1 VGIAA
6 LFQRLATGGRAA
18 TDGAADAASRVLIV
32 GSPNVGKSALFN
44 RLTGRYVTVS
54 NYPGTT
60 VEVSRGR
67 SRLLGDEFEVLDTP
81 GMYSLLP
88 ITEEERVAR
97 ALLIEETPRAV
108 VHVVDAKNLD
118 RMLGLT
124 LQLAEA
130 GLPLVLAL
138 NMADEAR
145 DLGIRIDVKRLEE
158 AIGVPVVRTVAT
170 RGDGL
175 AELIEQIRRV
185 RPVASKAEVDY
196 GPTIEE
202 AIAAVQ
208 RVVKPAP
215 GLSAR
220 TRAVL
225 LLEGDGE
232 QRARLRRTG
241 GDGAVEQVSRIV
253 STTGARLDHAIH
265 YHAASAVKLQVDCL
279 LAEAVTFPPE
289 RRTGVAEWLSRFSM
303 HPATGLPL
311 LAVVVYVGLY
321 KFVGAFG
328 AGTLVDWL
336 EGTVFEGYVN
346 PWVNGV
352 LDALVPWQV
361 VRDLFGGEYGMM
373 TLGVRYAVAI
383 VLPIVGTFFVA
394 FSILED
400 SGYLPRLAMLIDR
413 VFKKIG
419 LNGRAVIPMALGFG
433 CDTMATMV
441 TRTLETRRER
451 TIAILLLALAIPCSA
466 QMGVILGLLAGHP
479 WALAVWAGVVTGVF
493 LVVGSVAARVMPG
506 ERPRFYMELPPL
518 RFPRPVNVL
527 VKTYTRMVWYFKEVL
542 PLFLLASVFIWI
554 GNVTGLFEWVV
565 GVVRFPVRALG
576 LPDEAAVAFL
586 FGFFRRDYGA
596 AGLYDLYGD
605 GLLTGNQLAVA
616 AVTLTLF
623 LPCIAQLLVMK
634 KEQGWKAA
642 LATSAFVLAVAFVV
656 GFLLNGVLVLTGVQ
670 L

>member
-1 VGIAA
+1 M
-6 LFQRLATGGRAA
+6 GGRAA
-18 TDGAADAASRVLIV
+18 TGGAADAAASKVLIV

-67 SRLLGDEFEVLDTP
+67 CRLLGDGFEVVDTP

-97 ALLIEETPRAV
+97 ALLVEETPRAV
-108 VHVVDAKNLD
+108 VHVVDAKNLE

-138 NMADEAR
+138 NMADEAEAI
-145 DLGIRIDVKRLEE
+145 GIRIDAARLQET
-158 AIGVPVVRTVAT
+158 IGVPVVRTVAT
-170 RGDGL
+170 RGDGT
-175 AELIEQIRRV
+175 AELIERV
-185 RPVASKAEVDY
+185 RQVRPGASKPEVDY
-196 GPTIEE
+196 GPTIEG
-202 AIAAVQ
+202 AIAAVR
-208 RVVKPAP
+208 RVVSPAP

-225 LLEGDGE
+225 LLQGDSD
-232 QRARLRRTG
+232 QRERLRRT
-241 GDGAVEQVSRIV
+241 DGERAVEEVSRIV
-253 STTGARLDHAIH
+253 AGTGARLDHAIH
-265 YHAASAVKLQVDCL
+265 YHVASAVRLQVDCL

-289 RRTGVAEWLSRFSM
+289 QRTGVAEWLSRFAM

-311 LAVVVYVGLY
+311 LAVVVYFGLY
-321 KFVGAFG
+321 KFVGEFG

-336 EGTVFEGYVN
+336 EGTVFEEQVN
-346 PWVNGV
+346 PWVNRV
-352 LDALVPWQV
+352 LEGLIPWQV
-361 VRDLFGGEYGMM
+361 VRDLFGGEYGMI

-413 VFKKIG
+413 VFKRVG
-419 LNGRAVIPMALGFG
+419 LNGRAVIPMVLGFG

-451 TIAILLLALAIPCSA
+451 MIAILLLALAIPCSA

-493 LVVGSVAARVMPG
+493 LVVGLLAARMMPG

-518 RFPRPVNVL
+518 RLPRLANV
-527 VKTYTRMVWYFKEVL
+527 VIKTYTRMVWYFKEVL
-542 PLFLLASVFIWI
+542 PLFILASVFIWI
-554 GNVTGLFEWVV
+554 GNVTGLFEWAVSA
-565 GVVRFPVRALG
+565 VRFPVRAIG
-576 LPDEAAVAFL
+576 LPGEAAVAFL

-596 AGLYDLYGD
+596 AGLYDLYSD

-623 LPCIAQLLVMK
+623 LPCVAQLLVMK

-642 LATSAFVLAVAFVV
+642 AATSAFVLAVAFVV
-656 GFLLNGVLVLTGVQ
+656 GFLLNAVLVLTGVQ